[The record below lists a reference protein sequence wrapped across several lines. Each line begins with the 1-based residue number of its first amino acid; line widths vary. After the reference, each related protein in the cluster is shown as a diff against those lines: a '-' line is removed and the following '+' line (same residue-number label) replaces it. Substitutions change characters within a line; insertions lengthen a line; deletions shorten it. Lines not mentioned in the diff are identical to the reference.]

1 MCGSHPGACG
11 TPSTEIQTMILFPV
25 PLCCLT
31 GHLEA
36 GRVPGEVGRD
46 SEDEL
51 VLDETSTADTGTAP
65 ITFNKDVTDRS
76 Y

>member
-1 MCGSHPGACG
+1 MSLVQQHVA
-11 TPSTEIQTMILFPV
+11 LRA
-25 PLCCLT
+25 
-31 GHLEA
+31 LEA
-36 GRVPGEVGRD
+36 GGVPGEVGRD

-65 ITFNKDVTDRS
+65 ITWNTPIKMLTDRS